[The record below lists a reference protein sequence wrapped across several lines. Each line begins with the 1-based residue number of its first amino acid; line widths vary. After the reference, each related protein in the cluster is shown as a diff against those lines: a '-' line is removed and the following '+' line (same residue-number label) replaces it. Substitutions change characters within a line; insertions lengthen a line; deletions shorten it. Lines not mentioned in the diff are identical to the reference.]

1 MSKEINQRIV
11 RSITFKGWLNLEGN
25 KRPYIILNAA
35 MTIDGKIASATGDP
49 EISDEEDWK
58 VVHKLR
64 TEVDAIMVGKC
75 SIILDDPKLHIKFYE
90 NKGYYRIVLDSTLSI
105 PIESKVV
112 RYKPEI
118 YPTIIG
124 TTEKASLERIKE
136 FESNNIEIIKS
147 GSGSRVDVI
156 NLMHILYKKGIKR
169 ILLEGGGNL
178 NWSFIKENL
187 VDEIRI
193 LIAPWIV
200 GGKDAVSLVEGE
212 GFETMIE
219 SPRYSLTSVTSRNNY
234 VVLKYSKEK
243 L

>member
-1 MSKEINQRIV
+1 MR
-11 RSITFKGWLNLEGN
+11 GN
-25 KRPYIILNAA
+25 KQPYIILNAA
-35 MTIDGKIASATGDP
+35 MTIDGKIASSAGDP

-58 VVHKLR
+58 AVHKLR

-90 NKGYYRIVLDSTLSI
+90 HKGYCRIVLDSALSI

-112 RYKPEI
+112 NYKPEI
-118 YPTIIG
+118 YPTIIV
-124 TTEKASLERIKE
+124 TTENVSIERIKE

-147 GSGSRVDVI
+147 GTGSRVDI
-156 NLMHILYKKGIKR
+156 IKLMPILYKKGIRR

-193 LIAPWIV
+193 LVAPWIV
-200 GGKDAVSLVEGE
+200 GGKTAISLVEGE
-212 GFETMIE
+212 GFATMIE
-219 SPRYSLTSVTSRNNY
+219 SPKFNLIDVTSRNSY
-234 VVLKYSKEK
+234 VVLKYKKNK

>member
-1 MSKEINQRIV
+1 
-11 RSITFKGWLNLEGN
+11 
-25 KRPYIILNAA
+25 
-35 MTIDGKIASATGDP
+35 MTIDGKIASYTGDP

-58 VVHKLR
+58 AVHKLR

-75 SIILDDPKLHIKFYE
+75 SIILDNPKLHIKFYE

-105 PIESKVV
+105 PIDSKVV
-112 RYKPEI
+112 RYKPDI

-124 TTEKASLERIKE
+124 TTENVSLERIRE
-136 FESNNIEIIKS
+136 FESNKIEIIKS
-147 GSGSRVDVI
+147 GTGRRVDI
-156 NLMHILYKKGIKR
+156 IKLLPILYKKGIRR

-200 GGKDAVSLVEGE
+200 GGKDAISLVEGQ
-212 GFETMIE
+212 GFATMIE
-219 SPRYSLTSVTSRNNY
+219 SPRFNLIDVTSRNNY
-234 VVLKYSKEK
+234 VVLKYKKNKS
-243 L
+243 